1 MKINNKKIHSRHQ
14 FTKQLPDALYGQLDE
29 IHSLIEINIE
39 YIWRISNDED
49 KFIDEFSK
57 TYAHELIHLLM
68 ANIMH
73 DIFEIGEEKVIR
85 KLLHEEWDKELE
97 TYYEER
103 GKK

>member
-1 MKINNKKIHSRHQ
+1 MKINNKKLHSRHQ

-39 YIWRISNDED
+39 YIWCITKDDD

-73 DIFEIGEEKVIR
+73 DLFEVGEEKAIR
-85 KLLHEEWDKELE
+85 SLLHEEWDNELKE
-97 TYYEER
+97 YYEER
-103 GKK
+103 GKR

>member
-39 YIWRISNDED
+39 YIWCITKNENM
-49 KFIDEFSK
+49 FIDEFSK
-57 TYAHELIHLLM
+57 TYAHELIHLLIT
-68 ANIMH
+68 NIMH
-73 DIFEIGEEKVIR
+73 ELFEVGEEKVIR
-85 KLLHEEWDKELE
+85 NLLHEGWDKELKK
-97 TYYEER
+97 YYEER